1 MDSMFRSMVKL
12 LGGQQG
18 VKDQII
24 PYKPPCWSLV
34 FGSKEGTSRQG
45 NTNKYEFE
53 LLSFVQ
59 LHLKVDQKE
68 KLGAKLFN
76 RSHFTQ

>member
-24 PYKPPCWSLV
+24 PYKPHVGHLFLV
-34 FGSKEGTSRQG
+34 PNRVPVDKATQIS
-45 NTNKYEFE
+45 TN
-53 LLSFVQ
+53 LSFSR
-59 LHLKVDQKE
+59 
-68 KLGAKLFN
+68 LFN
-76 RSHFTQ
+76 FI